1 MAKICNTIVWCSQS
15 LLYTEATTTSVRNV
29 FCGVAGFLGDL
40 GSVAAPYLKRLEAIH
55 KSAPALAIVV
65 MSLISAGI
73 VLIMPETKDKKLPE
87 DLDDFDPGPL
97 LRWMKKKKD
106 EKVEEV
112 QHSIEFIILIDINL
126 NVKRSPMLGTEPSKP
141 AFTEEKTAEFE
152 A

>member
-1 MAKICNTIVWCSQS
+1 MIFPLMAKICNTIVWCSQP
-15 LLYTEATTTSVRNV
+15 LLYTEATPTSVRNV

-97 LRWMKKKKD
+97 LRWLKKKKD
-106 EKVEEV
+106 EKVEEG
-112 QHSIEFIILIDINL
+112 
-126 NVKRSPMLGTEPSKP
+126 SPMLGTEPSKP